1 MEALDATPRPIDELH
16 PHACS
21 RLKPPGEQGRCHAW
35 QRDSGPENRA
45 ICIPDIDVLSQ
56 VQRARAIG
64 PAVHSTFPRPK
75 SAVPAAFDLLELNG
89 QDTAPLFRKQAR
101 ECRRLATLAQDSEE
115 APFGFVC
122 PSTG

>member
-1 MEALDATPRPIDELH
+1 MQPHGRSMNSTRTRVPGLSPPVSKVDATPGNE
-16 PHACS
+16 
-21 RLKPPGEQGRCHAW
+21 
-35 QRDSGPENRA
+35 
-45 ICIPDIDVLSQ
+45 IPVRKIDVLSQ